1 MDNDLT
7 MILAGEEITVTKR
20 DGSEEKVRVREF
32 KVSELPA
39 YAAVIDDEAKRVEML
54 CSKEAGWAD
63 SLTRE
68 SLVTVIE
75 KGDEIN
81 LDFFIAWSARRL
93 DRTRKILPD
102 FDAKLM
108 EVAKQS
114 ALASHASA

>member
-39 YAAVIDDEAKRVEML
+39 YAAVIDDEAKTVEML
-54 CSKEAGWAD
+54 CGKDAGWAD

-68 SLVTVIE
+68 SLVAVIE
-75 KGDEIN
+75 KGDELN
-81 LDFFIAWSARRL
+81 LSFFIDWSTRRL
-93 DRTRKILPD
+93 NRTRKIIPD
-102 FDAKLM
+102 FDQKLM
-108 EVAKQS
+108 ELARQS
-114 ALASHASA
+114 VS